1 MTSLSFSVQGSLLLC
16 LSLATKDPHGETIPN
31 ALSKLRQKSVQR
43 AFNDVI
49 KGRSLFVGT
58 FYEKSNELTATL
70 SRKTRR
76 DSHVKIRLQGV
87 KTGELGS
94 ANRKVHDQ

>member
-1 MTSLSFSVQGSLLLC
+1 MSVAGNQGS
-16 LSLATKDPHGETIPN
+16 ARGNHPQRTVQTPK
-31 ALSKLRQKSVQR
+31 KSVQR

-94 ANRKVHDQ
+94 ANRRVHDQ

>member
-1 MTSLSFSVQGSLLLC
+1 MTSLSFSVQSSHLLC

-31 ALSKLRQKSVQR
+31 ALSKRRQKSVQR

-58 FYEKSNELTATL
+58 SYEKSNELTATL
-70 SRKTRR
+70 SREDPKRFTCEARTPGCKDR
-76 DSHVKIRLQGV
+76 
-87 KTGELGS
+87 
-94 ANRKVHDQ
+94 